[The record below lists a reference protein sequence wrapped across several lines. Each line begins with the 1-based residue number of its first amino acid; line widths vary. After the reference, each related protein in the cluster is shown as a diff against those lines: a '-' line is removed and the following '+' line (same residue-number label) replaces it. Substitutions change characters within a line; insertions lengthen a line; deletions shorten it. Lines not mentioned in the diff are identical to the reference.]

1 MADAWL
7 SYADIANALGTS
19 PEAARQKAIRDR
31 WRRQRGND
39 GRALVLVDLEAEQ
52 ARTRPADAR
61 TKRPDDART
70 VAALDAHI
78 ATLLGNIAKADTLAE
93 ERHGELQAAR
103 ARLDGMDGMVGE
115 LVGQL
120 VAMSRQM
127 AEAAAAADRARA
139 ELEAYRSRPWWL
151 RLAG

>member
-1 MADAWL
+1 MAETWL
-7 SYADIANALGTS
+7 SYADIAKALGTS
-19 PEAARQKAIRDR
+19 PEAARQKAIRGR

-52 ARTRPADAR
+52 ARARPDDAR

-70 VAALDAHI
+70 VAALEAHI
-78 ATLLGNIAKADTLAE
+78 ATLLGNIAKADALAE
-93 ERHGELQAAR
+93 QRHGELEAAR

-120 VAMSRQM
+120 VAMSQQM
-127 AEAAAAADRARA
+127 AEAAAAADRVRA
-139 ELEAYRSRPWWL
+139 ELEAYRSRPRWL